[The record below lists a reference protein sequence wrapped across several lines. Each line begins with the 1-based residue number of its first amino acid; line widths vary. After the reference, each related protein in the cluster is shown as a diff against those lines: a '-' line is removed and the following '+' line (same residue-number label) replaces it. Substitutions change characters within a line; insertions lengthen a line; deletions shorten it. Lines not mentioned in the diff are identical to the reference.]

1 MKKGKYVHANAV
13 TTICIPKYIYIHM
26 QLLLT
31 VPEGKNELDVLH
43 TLKLVRSH
51 YRITMYL

>member
-31 VPEGKNELDVLH
+31 VPEGKNELDDLH

>member
-31 VPEGKNELDVLH
+31 VPEGKNEKTL